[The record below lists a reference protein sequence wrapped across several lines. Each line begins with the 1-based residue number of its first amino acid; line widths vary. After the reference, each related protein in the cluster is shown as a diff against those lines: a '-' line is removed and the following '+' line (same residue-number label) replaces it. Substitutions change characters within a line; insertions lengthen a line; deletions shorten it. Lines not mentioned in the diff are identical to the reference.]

1 MMLCELVSESQI
13 LVRIADSIDPDNVS
27 RISALRH
34 QIAEKLGDAIIDEIP
49 SYTTLLLRFDPVQIS
64 PFDVLASLEK
74 INNAAGGKET
84 QNAPIIEL
92 PVYYHASVAPDL
104 ENVAKATGLNEQQVI
119 DLHSSTTYQ
128 IYALGFAP
136 GFAFAG
142 SVNPKLQL
150 PRKGT
155 PANVAAGSVAIA
167 GEQTAVYPINTPG
180 GWHVIGR
187 CPLALF
193 DQKETPPNRLKA
205 GDKVRFYPIDKEDF
219 IRLGGRL
226 DD

>member
-1 MMLCELVSESQI
+1 MMQCELVSESQI
-13 LVRIADSIDPDNVS
+13 LVRIADSIDPRNVS

-74 INNAAGGKET
+74 LNDLAGGENSQT
-84 QNAPIIEL
+84 APVIEL
-92 PVYYHASVAPDL
+92 PVYYHQSVAPDL
-104 ENVAKATGLNEQQVI
+104 ESVAKAAGLSEQQVI
-119 DLHSSTTYQ
+119 DLHSSTSYQ
-128 IYALGFAP
+128 VYALGFAP

-187 CPLALF
+187 CPLKLF
-193 DQKETPPNRLKA
+193 DAQATPPNRLKA
-205 GDKVRFYPIDKEDF
+205 GDKVRFYPIDKATF
-219 IRLGGRL
+219 IKLGGRL